1 MSTLAIAVSKKLDFK
16 RLVLRAKTPI
26 VNLGLISIGSIIW
39 AAGMNAILVPREFI
53 SGGTVGLSML
63 IHYMYPAMSV
73 GTLYFLLNIPLA
85 LLGWMH
91 ISRRFMYYTLFGIMI
106 FSVAASLIHPRIPY
120 VGDPILAAL
129 FAGVVCGVGGGLI
142 LRSLGSAGGFDI
154 LGVFI
159 NKKYG
164 FRVGMVGFL
173 ANALVLAAGAVLY
186 DLELTLYSII
196 FFFTCSKVV
205 DVVMA
210 GFNTRKSLL
219 IISDR
224 SDVIGKE
231 IIHHHNRGV
240 TYLKG
245 MGAYSGKDKNVILT
259 IITLMELPKMKEM
272 IFQIDPQAFVVVND
286 TLEVLGKRH
295 GQFRVR

>member
-1 MSTLAIAVSKKLDFK
+1 MSTLAIALPKRVNVK
-16 RLVLRAKTPI
+16 RLLLKTRTPL
-26 VNLGLISIGSIIW
+26 VNLSLIFVGSIIW
-39 AAGMNAILVPREFI
+39 AVGMNAILVPHEFI
-53 SGGTVGLSML
+53 SGGTVGLAML
-63 IHYMYPAMSV
+63 IHYMFPAMSL

-85 LLGWMH
+85 VLGWMH
-91 ISRRFMYYTLFGIMI
+91 ISRRFMYYSFFGII
-106 FSVAASLIHPRIPY
+106 VFSVAASLVHPHIPY
-120 VGDPILAAL
+120 VADPILAAL
-129 FAGVVCGVGGGLI
+129 FAGVVCGGGGGLI

-164 FRVGMVGFL
+164 FRIGMVVFL

-219 IISDR
+219 IISDM
-224 SDVIGKE
+224 SEVIGKE
-231 IIHHHNRGV
+231 IINHHNRGV

-245 MGAYSGKDKNVILT
+245 MGAYSGKDKDVIFT
-259 IITLMELPKMKEM
+259 IITLTELPKMKEM
-272 IFQIDPQAFVVVND
+272 IFKIDPQAFVVVND
-286 TLEVLGKRH
+286 TVEVLGKRH